1 MEPKLLILTGLG
13 DSGEKHWQSYWL
25 RKFENSTKLIQDN
38 WEEPQL
44 KNWLINLNETIQKNR
59 HSHYFGSA

>member
-1 MEPKLLILTGLG
+1 MEAKLLILTGLG

-38 WEEPQL
+38 WEKPQL
-44 KNWLINLNETIQKNR
+44 KNWLTNLN
-59 HSHYFGSA
+59 